1 MGNRDVGALASHQ
14 TLTLPG
20 VSSIGLLPAPLQVW
34 ERWDRGLWCPT
45 QSGFRSWGGGLDHA
59 SQ

>member
-1 MGNRDVGALASHQ
+1 MGVWGALASHQ

-34 ERWDRGLWCPT
+34 EI
-45 QSGFRSWGGGLDHA
+45 
-59 SQ
+59 